1 MINATKL
8 NDEVYVTQDD
18 ITKVDRSDIEWLKAQ
33 AAKNPRERVRL
44 CTHLDVNDAVHE
56 MLIVHTKGTYVR
68 PHKHPG
74 KTESFHLI
82 EGALD
87 IVIFE
92 DSGEI
97 MEHIRMGDFTT
108 GNRFF
113 WRLSSSLYHTVIPRS
128 DTVVFHET
136 TSGPFDIATSK
147 LDATWS
153 PEEGQNDAIRQYLD
167 RLEVAI
173 LDKHQSFEKAD

>member
-1 MINATKL
+1 MINATKV

-18 ITKVDRSDIEWLKAQ
+18 IAKVDRSDIEWLKAQ
-33 AAKNPRERVRL
+33 AAKNTRERVRL
-44 CTHLDVNDAVHE
+44 CTHLDTNDAVHE

-82 EGALD
+82 EGSLD
-87 IVIFE
+87 IVIFH

-97 MEHIRMGDFTT
+97 MEHIQMGDFTT

-113 WRLSSSLYHTVIPRS
+113 WRLSSSFYHTVIPRS

-136 TSGPFDIATSK
+136 TSGPFDPATSK
-147 LDATWS
+147 LDASWS
-153 PEEGQNDAIRQYLD
+153 PEDGQNDAIERYLND
-167 RLEVAI
+167 LEGAI
-173 LDKHQSFEKAD
+173 LEKQQATEKTD